1 MLLLTYCTVPRE
13 PARIRG
19 LGQCSHFLLEQRVVR
34 QLPGRRPQTAN
45 SFAVLAW
52 SELRKA
58 EEHWLRVPGTAGF
71 KLTPDVELIKSNF

>member
-1 MLLLTYCTVPRE
+1 M
-13 PARIRG
+13 
-19 LGQCSHFLLEQRVVR
+19 VR